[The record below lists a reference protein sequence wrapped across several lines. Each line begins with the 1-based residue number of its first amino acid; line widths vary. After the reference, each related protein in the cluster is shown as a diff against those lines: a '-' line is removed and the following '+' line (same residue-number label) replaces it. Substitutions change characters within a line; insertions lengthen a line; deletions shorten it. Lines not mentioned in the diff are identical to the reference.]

1 MGKEC
6 PRERGQHVQRQLG
19 RSFLDTFKE
28 RQGDKLAWSEG
39 RAAGCGVGEVMVRP
53 YVRVLTCKGK

>member
-1 MGKEC
+1 M
-6 PRERGQHVQRQLG
+6 QRQLG

-28 RQGDKLAWSEG
+28 RQGDGLAWSEG

-53 YVRVLTCKGK
+53 YVRVLMCKGE